1 MNTAPTHVVA
11 AWMMAVVAGSCMGL
25 GTGAALAQGEP
36 TAPPPAAAVP
46 VQTPPELAP
55 YEGRPIHEVRFVGAG
70 DAEKAAMDQATLDLI
85 TNQLRLK
92 AGMPFSAELAG
103 EDIGRLNRLGRFK
116 RVESG
121 VQMLGDGSV
130 DLIYTLGLQPIIRS
144 VQTVGNKTF
153 SDQELGRII
162 DVLEGTPV
170 DPTRLDRSCRR
181 IEDKYRERGFYN
193 CLVTVDEKELVDNN
207 IVLFKVR
214 EGDKTKVTRV
224 QFEGNTSFTPRE
236 LKTTLK
242 TKEAWLLERGSLDNE
257 ILADDV
263 AALVTYYRDRG
274 YLDVRC
280 DRVVTPSRDGKEA
293 IVTFVLDEGPVYTL
307 RDVKLAFAGDGEHVF
322 TIDQLMGITP
332 LKPGGV
338 YSDTG
343 MRKSVDAIK
352 AAYQKLGYVDAE
364 IRRREQRDLAR
375 PEVDLWLVINE
386 GRTFKTGQVIIRG
399 NTLTRDPV
407 VRREVQFQPNRTLDG
422 TQVEETQQRLRKTNL
437 FAPGS
442 AKVTMQPEDPENP
455 GFRDVLV
462 EVDETN
468 TGSFNIG
475 GAVSSDAGLSAI
487 LSVQQRNFDISD
499 TPDTF
504 GEFFRGE
511 AFRGGGQT
519 FAISASPGSERQYY
533 SISLSDPYLFET
545 DYAGSAQGF
554 LFDRKYSSY
563 DESRMG
569 GKFSLGRRFG
579 SRWSVT
585 MPLRI
590 ESVDLSN
597 IDDDAAA
604 DYFKVGDDE
613 RIIGAGLTLVRSSSD
628 DVARPSKGTRTEVGF
643 EQVTGDYNFT
653 TIRGEYAVYAKLAED
668 VLGRKTVLQLTT
680 RASYIL
686 QDDEEVPFYEQFYMG
701 GQNFRGFKF
710 RGVSPMGLDRSGNQT
725 NDPIGGTFSFFAG
738 AELRQPLFEDLLAG
752 VVFLDTGTVDDSV
765 EFTKYRVST
774 GFGFRLY
781 VERLSPVP
789 LAFDFGIPL
798 LKEETDQKRLF
809 TFSIEVPFK

>member
-1 MNTAPTHVVA
+1 MKKPSTHVAAAWILVLIAGSSTGLLASHAAAQDQPAAPAPTA
-11 AWMMAVVAGSCMGL
+11 A
-25 GTGAALAQGEP
+25 
-36 TAPPPAAAVP
+36 PAT
-46 VQTPPELAP
+46 QIPPELAP
-55 YEGRPIHEVRFVGAG
+55 YEGRPINSVRFVGAG
-70 DAEKAAMDQATLDLI
+70 EAETQALDQPTIDLI

-92 AGMPFSAELAG
+92 AGMPFAAELAG

-116 RVESG
+116 RVQSG
-121 VQMLGDGSV
+121 VQLLADGSI

-153 SDQELGRII
+153 SDQDLGKII

-181 IEDKYRERGFYN
+181 IEDKYREKGFYS
-193 CLVTVDEKELVDNN
+193 CLVTVDEKELNENN

-224 QFEGNTSFTPRE
+224 AFEGNASFTPRE
-236 LKTTLK
+236 LKTAVK
-242 TKEAWLLERGSLDNE
+242 TKEAWLLERGPLDNE

-280 DRVVTPSRDGKEA
+280 DRVITPSRDGKEA
-293 IVTFVLDEGPVYTL
+293 IVTFAIDEGPVYTL
-307 RDVKLAFAGDGEHVF
+307 RDLKLAFAAEGEHVF
-322 TIDQLMGITP
+322 TAEQLMGIMP
-332 LKPGGV
+332 LKSGGV
-338 YSDTG
+338 YSDVR
-343 MRKSVDAIK
+343 MRRSIEAIRG
-352 AAYQKLGYVDAE
+352 AYQKLGYVDVE
-364 IRRREQRDLAR
+364 VRRREQRDLAK
-375 PEVDLWLVINE
+375 PLVDLWLVINE
-386 GRTFKTGQVIIRG
+386 GRTFKTGQVIVRG
-399 NTLTRDPV
+399 NTLTRDDV

-475 GAVSSDAGLSAI
+475 GAVSSDSGLSAI
-487 LSVQQRNFDISD
+487 LSVQQRNFDVSD

-554 LFDRKYSSY
+554 IFDRKYTSY
-563 DESRMG
+563 DESRIG

-579 SRWSVT
+579 SRWSAT

-590 ESVDLSN
+590 ENVDLSD

-613 RIIGAGLTLVRSSSD
+613 RIIGLGLSLVRSSSD

-653 TIRGEYAVYAKLAED
+653 TVKGEYAVYAKLAED

-686 QDDEEVPFYEQFYMG
+686 QDDEEVPFYEQYFMG

-710 RGVSPMGLDRSGNQT
+710 RGVSPMGLDRNGNQT
-725 NDPIGGTFSFFAG
+725 NDPVGGTFSFFAG
-738 AELRQPLFEDLLAG
+738 AELRQPLFEELLAG
-752 VVFLDTGTVDDSV
+752 VLFIDTGTVDDTV

-809 TFSIEVPFK
+809 TFSIEVPFR